1 MQEEET
7 VTVISNLGPAV
18 PCGHYFC
25 LIQDAESIG
34 SFHNKVLKPELMF
47 EEQTFV
53 LYVTNK
59 LQISKL
65 KGTLEVTS
73 VMIPVSS

>member
-25 LIQDAESIG
+25 LIKDAESIG
-34 SFHNKVLKPELMF
+34 SFHNKVLNL
-47 EEQTFV
+47 
-53 LYVTNK
+53 
-59 LQISKL
+59 S
-65 KGTLEVTS
+65 
-73 VMIPVSS
+73 